1 MENFIYYSPT
11 KVVFGKDSLHHL
23 ANEIAQQNAK
33 KVLIVY
39 GSNRIENNGLLNDVI
54 NQLNSINIEF
64 MTFKGIKSNPT
75 LSYAKEGIKIS
86 KEFLI

>member
-1 MENFIYYSPT
+1 MESFTYYSPT
-11 KVVFGKDSLHHL
+11 KVVFGKDSLQNL

-64 MTFKGIKSNPT
+64 MTFW
-75 LSYAKEGIKIS
+75 
-86 KEFLI
+86 